1 MNKSS
6 TLALAAA
13 SAAAVAVFTS
23 CKPAQPAAEPSASPS
38 PQTAVTAP
46 AAPAPD
52 SAAAPAMAPAA
63 PEAQA
68 PATAAPEAAAVA
80 LKDPVAT
87 VDGEP
92 ISKAQL
98 DEAFN
103 EALKAAG
110 MPAGEIPEAQKME
123 GYRQILDRLIMDKLI
138 SKAASGVEVPQADI
152 DKQIAEIKAQFPNEE
167 AFSKQ
172 LADVGQ
178 TPEKFNENLK
188 KMLQQEK
195 WVMSKVE
202 DKTAVTEDEAK
213 KFYDENKQEFETGET
228 VQASHILFMVKPD
241 ASEEESKK
249 QLEAAKK
256 AIARAKKEDF
266 ATLAKE
272 LSEEPGAAESGGDL
286 GYFEHDRMVP
296 EFADAAFKQ
305 KVDTVSAEP
314 VKTQFGWHVIKVT
327 DKKPARTEPFE
338 EVKEKLIAYLK
349 RMKEREAVGELL
361 DTLKGSAKIENT
373 LPAPPPRP
381 AMPMMPGMLE
391 GMGAP
396 EGAGQTVPA
405 TEPPSQGN

>member
-23 CKPAQPAAEPSASPS
+23 CKPAPSASEFTASPTPQPAATAAATPAPAEAPASTPGASPAA
-38 PQTAVTAP
+38 QAP
-46 AAPAPD
+46 SAPAP
-52 SAAAPAMAPAA
+52 
-63 PEAQA
+63 
-68 PATAAPEAAAVA
+68 AVA
-80 LKDPVAT
+80 ATELKDPVAT

-110 MPAGEIPEAQKME
+110 VPAGEIPEAQKME

-138 SKAASGVEVPQADI
+138 SKAADGVVVPQEEI
-152 DKQIAEIKAQFPNEE
+152 DKQITEIKAQFPNEE

-202 DKTAVTEDEAK
+202 DKTNVTEEEAK

-241 ASEEESKK
+241 ASEEESSK

-349 RMKEREAVGELL
+349 KMKEREAVGELL
-361 DTLKGSAKIENT
+361 DSLKGSAKIENT
-373 LPAPPPRP
+373 LPPPPPRP
-381 AMPMMPGMLE
+381 AMPMMPGMME

-396 EGAGQTVPA
+396 EGAGQAVPA